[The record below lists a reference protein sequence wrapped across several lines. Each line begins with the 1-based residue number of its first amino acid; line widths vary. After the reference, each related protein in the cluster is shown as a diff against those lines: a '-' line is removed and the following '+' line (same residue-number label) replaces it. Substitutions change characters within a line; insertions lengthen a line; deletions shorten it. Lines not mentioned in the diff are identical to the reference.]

1 MALSL
6 LSLLAWNS
14 NSRAEDEN
22 SNVVH
27 SETYPVIPAV
37 EGEAELTLDN
47 ENSFPAKAAA
57 PKQVAAPKANAATAV
72 KPKMTTAVKS
82 KEATAAKQSIA
93 APLATAPNSLSA
105 EECKGD
111 IQPAECRAPKKPIN
125 QKVVPGSMKSKAS
138 HSIVRKSSVRTN
150 NKKMQSANAKVEK
163 AE

>member
-27 SETYPVIPAV
+27 SETYPVIPAA

-57 PKQVAAPKANAATAV
+57 PKQVAAPKANAAPAV

-82 KEATAAKQSIA
+82 KDAPAAKQSIA
-93 APLATAPNSLSA
+93 PVATAPSSLSA